1 MARSRYLIAT
11 TEQPR
16 VRRAVDATR
25 LIVGL
30 LVVLWS
36 WRVYAKVEDV
46 QSAVDGN
53 LTWVPGWLTGTLS
66 VLYGF
71 AALYAIGLLVAVLLQ
86 WKERFDAV
94 RDMVLAVVM
103 TAALASLLTRFV
115 AGEWPLLLPELGLAD
130 PISQYPIFRVAVVA
144 AMIRAVAPHLT
155 RPMRRF
161 GSFVVLIAAA
171 AGVGLGFGLI
181 TAAIGAISLGI
192 AAAASVLLIF
202 GSPSGYPNMRSIGEA
217 MSGLGVPVSDVHLN
231 DDQSWGVRRLIG
243 ESGVHGRVEIKAYGR
258 DATDSQLFARSWRY
272 LWYRDSESTLALTR
286 MQSVE
291 HEALV
296 TMMAART
303 GASVANVLAAGLGG
317 DDVAILA
324 VDRQGR
330 QLSEVDPKEVAD
342 ADLVS
347 IWKSVDGLHRSSIS
361 HGSLNALAISIE
373 DSGHQIGDFAS
384 GTLGA
389 SEAFQAFD
397 VVELLFS
404 LSQIVGVDRSVETAL
419 DGLGRQTLAAVL
431 PYVQLPAIEASSR
444 RRVHK
449 PKRVIANI
457 RERIQSLTG
466 AEAEETIQIRRVQV
480 KNLLMTGLTLFAVY
494 FLISALSDIDFVAV
508 WDIVS
513 GATWA
518 LIIASFIVGQFVFF
532 PEATAMLAA
541 VGYPIPL
548 KPAVVLQSAIK
559 FISLAVPSAA
569 GRIGMTA
576 AFLRKYGLSFTASLV
591 QGSVDTIS
599 GLIVEVFIIV
609 MAVLFG
615 GLNFGLTTGDPEWL
629 SIIVI
634 LTVIGIAVVSLVKR
648 IERLRNWVMPIVG
661 EAWGALGGV
670 IKDPKRTLLL
680 LGGNFAARFVLAIS
694 MWLILQSMGVSLGI
708 FSVLAAT
715 VLTGLLGG
723 VIPVPGGI
731 GVSEAILTAS
741 LVIFG
746 VDETTAFAAAV
757 VYRFVTFYIP
767 SGYGWFSMQWLDKN
781 GYI

>member
-36 WRVYAKVEDV
+36 WRVYARVEDV

-53 LTWVPGWLTGTLS
+53 LAWVPGWLTGTLS

-86 WKERFDAV
+86 WKARFDAA

-103 TAALASLLTRFV
+103 AAVLASLLTRFI
-115 AGEWPLLLPELGLAD
+115 AGEWPRLLPELGLAD
-130 PISQYPIFRVAVVA
+130 PISQYPIFRVAMVA

-192 AAAASVLLIF
+192 AAAAAVLLVF
-202 GSPSGYPNMRSIGEA
+202 GSPRGYPNIQSIGEA

-243 ESGVHGRVEIKAYGR
+243 ESDVHGRVEIKAYGR

-272 LWYRDSESTLALTR
+272 LWYRDTETTLAFTR

-303 GASVANVLAAGLGG
+303 GASVPQVLAAGLGG

-330 QLSEVDPKEVAD
+330 QLSEFDSGDLAD
-342 ADLVS
+342 ADLIS
-347 IWKSVDGLHRSSIS
+347 IWKSLGGLHQSGIS
-361 HGSLNALAISIE
+361 HGALNASAISIE
-373 DSGHQIGDFAS
+373 DSSHQVGDFAS

-389 SEAFQAFD
+389 SESFQALD

-404 LSQIVGVDRSVETAL
+404 LSQIVGVDRAVETAL
-419 DGLGRQTLAAVL
+419 DGLGRQTLATVL
-431 PYVQLPAIEASSR
+431 PYVQLPAVQASSR
-444 RRVHK
+444 RRVDK
-449 PKRVIANI
+449 PKRVIADI
-457 RERIQSLTG
+457 RERIQSVTG
-466 AEAEETIQIRRVQV
+466 VEAEETIQFRRVQV
-480 KNLLMTGLTLFAVY
+480 KNLVMTGLTLFAVY

-513 GATWA
+513 SATWA

-599 GLIVEVFIIV
+599 GLIVEVLIIV
-609 MAVLFG
+609 MAVVFG

-629 SIIVI
+629 SIIVV
-634 LTVIGIAVVSLVKR
+634 LTVIGIAIVSLVKR